1 MTHGGNPIHSI
12 LPFSNMSSL
21 LLHMFVY
28 MGIIYLLHK
37 LYQYLVAQLTT
48 PTKRNMIQLHEETY
62 QDILEQLKPPP
73 VYSSS
78 SQEIQLYQETASVL
92 TEEQKDFLKQSLTCH
107 LHL

>member
-1 MTHGGNPIHSI
+1 M
-12 LPFSNMSSL
+12 

-37 LYQYLVAQLTT
+37 LYQYLVTQLTT

-73 VYSSS
+73 PPVSSSSSSS

-92 TEEQKDFLKQSLTCH
+92 TEEQKSFLKQSLTCH